1 MNNCSNKDK
10 LNHNITGTIYSDTK
24 CSLYLLQGV
33 AVTAVRKH
41 ESVLEHFVTLA
52 APGAELDLLV
62 LVTAHHH
69 RAVSLLDS
77 V

>member
-1 MNNCSNKDK
+1 M
-10 LNHNITGTIYSDTK
+10 Y
-24 CSLYLLQGV
+24 LYLLQGV

-52 APGAELDLLV
+52 ASGAELDLLV

-69 RAVSLLDS
+69 RAVPLLDS